1 MRPASR
7 TCWKITRNFEEC
19 RTPCSCFLQRRG
31 RCMEKTLRAGW
42 YWSCI
47 HSYRLEASCCNGC
60 LCHGTWQACSH
71 RSSCRYDIGW
81 NLAVNQHFWKDPQ
94 ALYAARK
101 LCIWLLWTDFF
112 KYGTTGR
119 IRRSASCRRFIY
131 PQPGRFLAWIL
142 EQLANGL

>member
-1 MRPASR
+1 MRSSPR
-7 TCWKITRNFEEC
+7 TCWKCSKDTGESRSAESSFLRRRRKSMEKAL
-19 RTPCSCFLQRRG
+19 RTWRYRRG
-31 RCMEKTLRAGW
+31 
-42 YWSCI
+42 I
-47 HSYRLEASCCNGC
+47 HSYRLETPCRHGC
-60 LCHGTWQACSH
+60 IRYGTWQTCSH
-71 RSSCRYDIGW
+71 RSTCRYDTGW
-81 NLAVNQHFWKDPQ
+81 NLEANQHFWKDPQ